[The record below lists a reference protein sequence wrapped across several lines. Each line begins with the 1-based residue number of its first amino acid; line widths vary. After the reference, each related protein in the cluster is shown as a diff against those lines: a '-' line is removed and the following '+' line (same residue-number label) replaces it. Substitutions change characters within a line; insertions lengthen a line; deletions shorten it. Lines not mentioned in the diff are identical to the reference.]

1 MRQGSEHGFA
11 TLPGA
16 DRQGVDKP
24 RVLRRFV
31 ARYVPTA
38 PHEDNSRLIVA
49 ILHILLAL
57 SWQAPRRQSS
67 RRLDQGLRAPFVGST
82 LRRLSGPFAG
92 CDSSASLDSETTN

>member
-1 MRQGSEHGFA
+1 MRQGNEHDFA
-11 TLPGA
+11 TQSGA

-38 PHEDNSRLIVA
+38 PREGNSRLIVA
-49 ILHILLAL
+49 VLHILLAL

-67 RRLDQGLRAPFVGST
+67 PRLDQRLRAPFVEST

-92 CDSSASLDSETTN
+92 CDSSASL